1 MHALLELLLGL
12 TERTGE
18 LGQLRPAEQHEHD
31 QQDDD
36 QLGGPKVHA
45 DSVPVLALR
54 AATTPEPRPTAREGG
69 GVIECVLNV
78 SEGRDPVV
86 LDRLADAAGADLL
99 DVHHDAHHHRAV
111 LSVVGEDAARAV
123 AAAAVAAIDIRDH
136 VGAHPRF
143 GVVDVV
149 PFVSLGATPF
159 DASLAARDHFARWAA
174 DTLGLPCFAY
184 GPQRSLPDVRRS
196 AFRGLAP
203 DVGPAVPHP
212 TAGACAVGA
221 RPVLVA
227 YNLWLG
233 RPDLDLAR
241 SIARS
246 LRGPAVRALGL
257 DVGGHV
263 QVSTNLID
271 PLSVGPAAI
280 YDAVAARAPVARAEL
295 VGLVPAN
302 VLGAIEADRW
312 AQLDLDEDRTIEAR
326 LEAAGHP
333 RP

>member
-1 MHALLELLLGL
+1 M
-12 TERTGE
+12 
-18 LGQLRPAEQHEHD
+18 
-31 QQDDD
+31 
-36 QLGGPKVHA
+36 
-45 DSVPVLALR
+45 
-54 AATTPEPRPTAREGG
+54 
-69 GVIECVLNV
+69 IECVLNV

-99 DVHHDAHHHRAV
+99 DLHHDPNHHRAV
-111 LSVVGEDAARAV
+111 LTVVGEGAARAV
-123 AAAAVAAIDIRDH
+123 ATAAVAAIDLRAH

-149 PFVSLGATPF
+149 PFVALGVTPF
-159 DASLAARDHFARWAA
+159 EASLAARDRFARWAA
-174 DTLGLPCFAY
+174 GTLGLPCFAY
-184 GPQRSLPDVRRS
+184 GPQRSLPDVRRA

-203 DVGPAVPHP
+203 DTGPDVPHP

-233 RPDLDLAR
+233 LADLDLAR
-241 SIARS
+241 SVARS

-257 DVGGHV
+257 DVGGHA

-271 PLSVGPAAI
+271 PHSVGPAAI
-280 YDAVAARAPVARAEL
+280 YDAVAARARVARAEL
-295 VGLVPAN
+295 VGLMPAS
-302 VLGAIEADRW
+302 VLGAVKASRW
-312 AQLDLDEDRTIEAR
+312 AQLDLDEERTIEAR
-326 LEAAGHP
+326 LEARGHR